1 MSFKPF
7 TTLASRTVVVAQ
19 ENIDTDQI
27 IPARFLTTTSREG
40 LGRAAF
46 YDWRYDEDG
55 RPRNSSVFNGV
66 NPATHQILVAGPNFG
81 CGSSREHAPWAL
93 ADFGFRA
100 VISSDIAD
108 IFKSNALK
116 NGLLPVT
123 VDPETHKKLL
133 AAPGAEVTIDLETET
148 VTFGD
153 GATASFRIESFA
165 RRCLL
170 DGVDPLGHILNQM
183 PAIEAYEAENAAAKT
198 TLILRGRRSRR
209 LEGWAAKR

>member
-1 MSFKPF
+1 MSFDAFK
-7 TTLASRTVVVAQ
+7 TLNSRTMVLSQ

-27 IPARFLTTTSREG
+27 IPARFLTTTSRDG
-40 LGRAAF
+40 LGKSVF

-66 NPATHQILVAGPNFG
+66 DPLKHQILVAGSNFG

-123 VDPETHKKLL
+123 VDAATHAALL
-133 AAPGAEVTIDLETET
+133 SKPGAEVTIDLAACT
-148 VTFGD
+148 VSYGD
-153 GATASFRIESFA
+153 GEEATFEIEAFA

-170 DGVDPLGHILNQM
+170 DGVDPLGHILNQL
-183 PAIEAYEAENAAAKT
+183 PDIEAYES
-198 TLILRGRRSRR
+198 RRS
-209 LEGWAAKR
+209 

>member
-1 MSFKPF
+1 MQVDPFK
-7 TTLASRTVVVAQ
+7 TLTSRSVVLAQ

-27 IPARFLTTTSREG
+27 IPARFLTTTSKDG
-40 LGRAAF
+40 LGKAVF

-55 RPRNSSVFNGV
+55 RAKNSSVFNGV
-66 NPATHQILVAGPNFG
+66 NPATHQILVAGSNFG

-116 NGLLPVT
+116 NGLLPVEIE
-123 VDPETHKKLL
+123 DATHEALL
-133 AAPGAEVTIDLETET
+133 ATPGAEVTIDLENCV
-148 VTFGD
+148 VTFGNNVQ
-153 GATASFRIESFA
+153 ASFKVEPFA

-170 DGVDPLGHILNQM
+170 DGVDPLGHLMNQL
-183 PAIEAYEAENAAAKT
+183 PQIEAYESQSA
-198 TLILRGRRSRR
+198 
-209 LEGWAAKR
+209 